1 MITTEPL
8 EQILTE
14 PGTREL
20 SLDDRR
26 LDEVLS
32 HADHNRFL
40 QSAEAAQALWRS
52 QIYDVRTLGSYLFG
66 VFLERGMTSL
76 TLLFECVRRAIKDN
90 LAYLSPTHKRER
102 HLDVSLRWLF
112 DGIITQT
119 RHHERQKDA
128 VWTKWTS
135 EWLQSVQQN
144 ALQVGRSLLTTIEEI
159 LPGATCRQPLLHLL
173 SLLET
178 MATTATP
185 SAGWDM
191 SNASVIP
198 APPPPPDETPP
209 SEDGDDDDDDADDDD
224 SDSKSDD
231 DDDDDDDSDSKSDD
245 DDDDDDDSDSKS
257 DDDDDDDDDSD
268 SKSDDDDDSDS
279 KSDDESASK
288 SDDNDD
294 DDDDEKESSSADSAS
309 QENPSSESRDAESGE
324 PPSLTTDPPSGS
336 PMPERGQPTTSH
348 AAATIEVPVGPTLA
362 SLLQA
367 LAGFLTL
374 VNKQRF
380 RQAAILSQHITY
392 TLTHTDVSELLPSL
406 FVDYLIHLAR
416 HSERLKSFL
425 AKEQDLES
433 ETLRKLCRADLR
445 RFLEESE
452 R

>member
-20 SLDDRR
+20 SLDDRS
-26 LDEVLS
+26 LDEVLA

-76 TLLFECVRRAIKDN
+76 TLLFECVRKAIKDN

-144 ALQVGRSLLTTIEEI
+144 ALQVGRSLLTNIEEI

-178 MATTATP
+178 MATTAAP
-185 SAGWDM
+185 SSGWDM

-198 APPPPPDETPP
+198 APPPPPEETPP
-209 SEDGDDDDDDADDDD
+209 SEEDDSHNDSDDDSDDD

-231 DDDDDDDSDSKSDD
+231 DEEEDSDTKSDD
-245 DDDDDDDSDSKS
+245 DDDEEDSPDSD
-257 DDDDDDDDDSD
+257 
-268 SKSDDDDDSDS
+268 
-279 KSDDESASK
+279 
-288 SDDNDD
+288 
-294 DDDDEKESSSADSAS
+294 EKPRSGEEEQEERESSSADSAN
-309 QENPSSESRDAESGE
+309 QENPSSESKDAESGK
-324 PPSLTTDPPSGS
+324 PPSSTTDLPSGS
-336 PMPERGQPTTSH
+336 QVIERGQPTTSPP
-348 AAATIEVPVGPTLA
+348 AATIEVPVGPTLA